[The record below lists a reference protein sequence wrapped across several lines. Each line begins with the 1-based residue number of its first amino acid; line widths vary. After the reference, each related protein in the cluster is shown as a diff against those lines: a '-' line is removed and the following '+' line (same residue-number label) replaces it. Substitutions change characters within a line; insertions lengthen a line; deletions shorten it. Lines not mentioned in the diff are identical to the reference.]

1 MKKTVAAGS
10 ALLAAVTAFAHPGHA
25 PGDVVAEVSSPLA
38 GPDHLVAF
46 LAAAAIAALTVR
58 ALVKYAKR
66 RAAPMSESIRP
77 R

>member
-10 ALLAAVTAFAHPGHA
+10 AFLAAVTGFAHPGHA

-38 GPDHLVAF
+38 GPDHLIAF
-46 LAAAAIAALTVR
+46 LVATAVAALTVR
-58 ALVKYAKR
+58 TLVKFLKR
-66 RAAPMSESIRP
+66 RGTSAADSIRP